1 MSRIQIPPNSFD
13 ACKVSGRA
21 CYTHA
26 QPCMY
31 SMSWRNPWC
40 IDRDIFEKVY
50 LSDGTNQI
58 IPKKSPAGSPANPV
72 CAQRRFAPWSA
83 VRFVRPA
90 TCSLKHIWAIIHV
103 HSKLRGWRN
112 FHFWKLQFNAR
123 HDPVRRLL
131 IEIRLERKVPWP
143 RWRWAKRWIVRPV
156 FGLSETDLY
165 WKCWINL
172 GIQHVWDVNCVGNCW
187 MRNAFIVREKCTA
200 EMTFIGK
207 NFFLYYS
214 RLSNKRTYVRKGILT
229 NSCTIGVQSKFSTM
243 YFY

>member
-58 IPKKSPAGSPANPV
+58 IPKKSLAGSPANPV
-72 CAQRRFAPWSA
+72 CAQRRFAPRSA

-123 HDPVRRLL
+123 HDPVRSWLL
-131 IEIRLERKVPWP
+131 IAKFWWFECHDQDDDEP
-143 RWRWAKRWIVRPV
+143 RG
-156 FGLSETDLY
+156 GLCGLFSAYQRQIYIES
-165 WKCWINL
+165 
-172 GIQHVWDVNCVGNCW
+172 VG
-187 MRNAFIVREKCTA
+187 
-200 EMTFIGK
+200 
-207 NFFLYYS
+207 
-214 RLSNKRTYVRKGILT
+214 
-229 NSCTIGVQSKFSTM
+229 
-243 YFY
+243 